1 MQRPLFKPQTE
12 WVHPN
17 TFPDLADHNEISI
30 DLETK
35 DPNLIKMGPGT
46 FRKDGEVV
54 GIAVAVS
61 NWSGYYP
68 IAHEG
73 GGNMD
78 RKRVLKWFADVLKT
92 DSLKIFH
99 NAMYDVCWIQSLGL
113 IIKGKIVDTMIAT
126 SLVDENRFKYDLN
139 SVAKEFT
146 GIGKNEYALQEA
158 ARAWGLDPKSEMY
171 KLPALYVGEYAEQD
185 AEITLALWQ
194 ELKAEILEQDLQ
206 AIFDLETE
214 LFPCL
219 VEMKSRGVK
228 VDLDHAAHVE
238 KQLKKQENKFKEAIK
253 KEVGFV
259 PELWAA
265 RSIAK
270 VFDKLKLE
278 YPRTKKTKAPSFN
291 KNFLKNHADYTIN
304 LINSAREAN
313 KARTTFIETIYR
325 YVHNGRIHA
334 DINQLRSEFGGT
346 VTGRFSYTHP
356 NLQQIPR
363 SGQGMGDQLR
373 AIFVPDQKNHQW
385 GCFDYSQQEPR
396 LVVHYA
402 ALQDLPGA
410 NIFRDAYNKDKKA
423 KTDWN
428 DDNIQEESSSEK
440 NERLGPKPKDT
451 DFHEIVADLADIPRD
466 QAKTINLGK
475 FYGMGKN
482 KLKAEL
488 GVSDEEAQRVI
499 DAYEAKVPF
508 VKQLT
513 LQVSQRA
520 QDSGRIRTLLGRLC
534 RFPLWEPS
542 SFGIHKPLKHE
553 DALKEHGPGIRR
565 AFTYKALNK
574 LIQGSAADMIKKA
587 MINLHKEKIVPLI
600 QIHDEL
606 NVSVESEEQSK
617 KIIKIME
624 QAVELKV
631 PNKVDY
637 EIGKHWGSIQKA
649 VSDEED

>member
-17 TFPDLADHNEISI
+17 TFPDLSDHDEISI

-46 FRKDGEVV
+46 FRQDGEVV

-73 GGNMD
+73 GGNMN
-78 RKRVLKWFADVLKT
+78 RKKVLKWFTDVLKT
-92 DSLKIFH
+92 DATKIFH

-113 IIKGKIVDTMIAT
+113 KINGKIVDTMIAT
-126 SLVDENRFKYDLN
+126 SLVDENRFRYDLN
-139 SVAKEFT
+139 SVAREFT
-146 GIGKNEYALQEA
+146 GLGKNEAALQEA
-158 ARAWGLDPKSEMY
+158 ATAWGVDPKAEMY
-171 KLPALYVGEYAEQD
+171 KLPALYVGEYAEKD

-194 ELKAEILEQDLQ
+194 ELKARILEQDLQ

-219 VEMKSRGVK
+219 IEMKSRGVK
-228 VDLDHAAHVE
+228 VNLDHAEHVS
-238 KQLKKQENKFKEAIK
+238 KQLEKQENKFKEAIK
-253 KEVGFV
+253 KGAGFV
-259 PELWAA
+259 PDLWAA

-270 VFDKLKLE
+270 VFDHLKLE
-278 YPRTKKTKAPSFN
+278 YPRTEKTKAPSFK
-291 KNFLKNHADYTIN
+291 KNFLKNHEDYTIS

-325 YVHNGRIHA
+325 YVVNGRIHA

-363 SGQGMGDQLR
+363 SGNDMGNQLR
-373 AIFVPDQKNHQW
+373 AIFVPDQKDHKW

-402 ALQDLPGA
+402 TLQGLPGA
-410 NIFRDAYNKDKKA
+410 NIFMDKYNEGKDM
-423 KTDWN
+423 
-428 DDNIQEESSSEK
+428 
-440 NERLGPKPKDT
+440 
-451 DFHEIVADLADIPRD
+451 DFHKIVADLADIPRD
-466 QAKTINLGK
+466 LAKTINLGK

-488 GVSDEEAQRVI
+488 GVGDEKAQKII
-499 DAYEAKVPF
+499 DSYESKVPF

-520 QDSGRIRTLLGRLC
+520 QESGRIRTLLGRMC

-542 SFGIHKPLKHE
+542 YFGIHKPLKHE
-553 DALKEHGPGIRR
+553 DAIKEHGPGIRR
-565 AFTYKALNK
+565 AYTYKALNK

-587 MINLHKEKIVPLI
+587 MIDLHKEKITPLI

-606 NVSVESEEQSK
+606 NISIENKEQSK
-617 KIIKIME
+617 KVIEIME
-624 QAVELKV
+624 EAVKLKV

-637 EIGKHWGSIQKA
+637 EVGEHWGSIQKEA
-649 VSDEED
+649 LNEKD

>member
-1 MQRPLFKPQTE
+1 MIQRPLFKPQTE

-17 TFPDLADHNEISI
+17 SFPDLSSYEEISI

-46 FRKDGEVV
+46 FRQDGEVV

-61 NWSGYYP
+61 DWSGYYP

-78 RKRVLKWFADVLKT
+78 RKQVLNWFSGVLKT

-113 IIKGKIVDTMIAT
+113 KISGKIVDTMIAT
-126 SLVDENRFKYDLN
+126 SLVDENRWKYDLN

-146 GIGKNEYALQEA
+146 GMGKNEAALQEA
-158 ARAWGLDPKSEMY
+158 ALTWGIDPKAEMY
-171 KLPALYVGEYAEQD
+171 KLPALYVGEYAEKD

-194 ELKAEILEQDLQ
+194 ELKKEILTQDLQ

-228 VDLDHAAHVE
+228 VNLDHAAHVK
-238 KQLKKQENKFKEAIK
+238 KQLKRHEDQFLNAIK
-253 KEVGFV
+253 EEVGFF

-278 YPRTKKTKAPSFN
+278 YPRTQKTKAPSFN
-291 KNFLKNHADYTIN
+291 KNFLKNHSNYIIN
-304 LINSAREAN
+304 QISSARLAN

-325 YVHNGRIHA
+325 YVHKGKIHA

-356 NLQQIPR
+356 NLQQIPK

-373 AIFVPDQKNHQW
+373 AIFVPDQKDHKW

-402 ALQDLPGA
+402 ALQGLPGA
-410 NIFRDAYNKDKKA
+410 NIFVDEYKKNKDA
-423 KTDWN
+423 
-428 DDNIQEESSSEK
+428 
-440 NERLGPKPKDT
+440 
-451 DFHEIVADLADIPRD
+451 DFHKIVADLADIPRD

-488 GVSDEEAQRVI
+488 GMDDAEAQKII
-499 DAYEAKVPF
+499 DDYETKVPF

-513 LQVSQRA
+513 LQVSRRA
-520 QDSGRIRTLLGRLC
+520 QDRGRIRTLLGRLC

-542 SFGIHKPLKHE
+542 YFGIHKPLKHE
-553 DALKEHGPGIRR
+553 EALAEHGPGIRR

-587 MINLHKEKIVPLI
+587 MIDLHKEKIVPLI

-606 NVSVESEEQSK
+606 NVSIESKEQSK
-617 KIIKIME
+617 KVTEIME

-637 EIGKHWGSIQKA
+637 EVGEHWGSIQKDI
-649 VSDEED
+649 SDEKD

>member
-1 MQRPLFKPQTE
+1 MQKPLFKPQTE

-17 TFPDLADHNEISI
+17 TFPDLSEHKEISI

-61 NWSGYYP
+61 TWSGYYP

-78 RKRVLKWFADVLKT
+78 RKKVLNWFADVLKT
-92 DSLKIFH
+92 DAIKIFH

-113 IIKGKIVDTMIAT
+113 KISGTIVDTMIAT
-126 SLVDENRFKYDLN
+126 SLVDENRWKYDLN

-146 GIGKNEYALQEA
+146 GIGKNEAALQEA
-158 ARAWGLDPKSEMY
+158 AASWGIDPKAEMY
-171 KLPALYVGEYAEQD
+171 KLPAMYVGEYAEKD

-194 ELKAEILEQDLQ
+194 ELKKEILEQDLQ
-206 AIFDLETE
+206 SIFDLETE

-228 VDLDHAAHVE
+228 VDLDHAERVSKQLE
-238 KQLKKQENKFKEAIK
+238 KQEKTFKNAIHDD
-253 KEVGFV
+253 VGFV
-259 PELWAA
+259 PDLWAA

-270 VFDKLKLE
+270 VFDQLKLE
-278 YPRTKKTKAPSFN
+278 YPKTEKTKAPSFK
-291 KNFLKNHADYTIN
+291 KNFLKNHEEYTIN

-325 YVHNGRIHA
+325 YVVNGRIHA

-363 SGQGMGDQLR
+363 SGNDMGNSLR
-373 AIFVPDQKNHQW
+373 AIFVPDEKNHKW

-402 ALQDLPGA
+402 DLQGLPGA
-410 NIFRDAYNKDKKA
+410 NIFVDAYNEDK
-423 KTDWN
+423 N
-428 DDNIQEESSSEK
+428 M
-440 NERLGPKPKDT
+440 
-451 DFHEIVADLADIPRD
+451 DFHKIVADLADIPRD
-466 QAKTINLGK
+466 IAKTINLGK

-482 KLKAEL
+482 KLKDQLSVGDAE
-488 GVSDEEAQRVI
+488 AKQII
-499 DAYEAKVPF
+499 DNYENKVPF

-513 LQVSQRA
+513 LQVSERA
-520 QDSGRIRTLLGRLC
+520 QERGLIRTLLGRLC

-542 SFGIHKPLKHE
+542 YFGIHKPLKHKE
-553 DALKEHGPGIRR
+553 ALAEHGPGIRR

-587 MINLHKEKIVPLI
+587 MIDLHKEKIIPLI

-606 NVSVESEEQSK
+606 NISVENKEQSQK
-617 KIIKIME
+617 VIDIME
-624 QAVELKV
+624 NAVKLKV

-637 EIGKHWGSIQKA
+637 EIGEHWGSIQKDI
-649 VSDEED
+649 SNEGD

>member
-17 TFPDLADHNEISI
+17 TFPDLSDHDEISI

-46 FRKDGEVV
+46 FRQDGEVV

-73 GGNMD
+73 GGNMN
-78 RKRVLKWFADVLKT
+78 RKKVLKWFTNVLKT

-113 IIKGKIVDTMIAT
+113 KISGKIVDTMIAT
-126 SLVDENRFKYDLN
+126 SLVDENRWKYDLN

-146 GIGKNEYALQEA
+146 GIGKNETALQEA
-158 ARAWGLDPKSEMY
+158 ALAWGIDPKAEMY
-171 KLPALYVGEYAEQD
+171 KLPALYVGEYAEKD

-194 ELKAEILEQDLQ
+194 ELKTQILEQDLQ

-228 VDLDHAAHVE
+228 VDLDHAAHVK
-238 KQLKKQENKFKEAIK
+238 KQLKRHEDQFLNAIK
-253 KEVGFV
+253 EEVGFF

-278 YPRTKKTKAPSFN
+278 YPRTQKTKAPSFN
-291 KNFLKNHADYTIN
+291 KNFLKNHSNYIIN
-304 LINSAREAN
+304 QINSAREAN

-325 YVHNGRIHA
+325 YVHNGKIHA

-356 NLQQIPR
+356 NLQQIPK

-373 AIFVPDQKNHQW
+373 AIFVPDQKNHKW

-396 LVVHYA
+396 LVVHYS

-410 NIFRDAYNKDKKA
+410 NIFVDAYKK
-423 KTDWN
+423 N
-428 DDNIQEESSSEK
+428 
-440 NERLGPKPKDT
+440 KDT
-451 DFHEIVADLADIPRD
+451 DFHKIVSDLADIPRD
-466 QAKTINLGK
+466 KAKTINLGK

-488 GVSDEEAQRVI
+488 GLGDAEAQGVI
-499 DAYEAKVPF
+499 DAYEQKVPF

-520 QDSGRIRTLLGRLC
+520 QERGLIRTLLGRLC

-542 SFGIHKPLKHE
+542 YFGIHKPLKHE
-553 DALKEHGPGIRR
+553 AALAEHGPGIRR

-606 NVSVESEEQSK
+606 NISVESKEQSEK
-617 KIIKIME
+617 VIEIME

-637 EIGKHWGSIQKA
+637 EVGEHWGSIQTDI
-649 VSDEED
+649 SNEED

>member
-1 MQRPLFKPQTE
+1 MQKSLFRPQTE

-17 TFPDLADHNEISI
+17 TFPDLSEHKEIAI

-35 DPNLIKMGPGT
+35 DPNLMKMGPGA

-61 NWSGYYP
+61 TWSGYYP

-78 RKRVLKWFADVLKT
+78 RKKVLSWFQDVLKT
-92 DSLKIFH
+92 KADKIFH
-99 NAMYDVCWIQSLGL
+99 NAMYDVCWIQNLGL
-113 IIKGKIVDTMIAT
+113 KISGTIVDTMIAT
-126 SLVDENRFKYDLN
+126 SLVDENRFRYDLN

-146 GIGKNEYALQEA
+146 GIGKNEAALQEA
-158 ARAWGLDPKSEMY
+158 AASWGIDPKAEMY
-171 KLPALYVGEYAEQD
+171 KLPALYVGEYAEKD

-194 ELKAEILEQDLQ
+194 ELKKEILEQDLQ
-206 AIFDLETE
+206 SIFDLETE

-219 VEMKSRGVK
+219 VKMKSRGVK
-228 VDLDHAAHVE
+228 VNLDHAEHVSKQLE
-238 KQLKKQENKFKEAIK
+238 KQEAKFKKAIH
-253 KEVGFV
+253 EDVGFV
-259 PELWAA
+259 PDLWAA

-270 VFDKLKLE
+270 VFDQLKLE
-278 YPRTKKTKAPSFN
+278 YPKTEKTKAPSFK
-291 KNFLKNHADYTIN
+291 KNFLKNHEEYTIN

-313 KARTTFIETIYR
+313 KSRTTFIETIYR
-325 YVHNGRIHA
+325 YVVNGRIHA

-363 SGQGMGDQLR
+363 SGNEMGNALR
-373 AIFVPDQKNHQW
+373 AIFVPDEKNHKW

-402 ALQDLPGA
+402 ELQGLPGA
-410 NIFRDAYNKDKKA
+410 NIFVDAYNDDK
-423 KTDWN
+423 N
-428 DDNIQEESSSEK
+428 M
-440 NERLGPKPKDT
+440 
-451 DFHEIVADLADIPRD
+451 DFHKIVADLADIPRD
-466 QAKTINLGK
+466 IAKTINLGK

-488 GVSDEEAQRVI
+488 GLDDARAKQII
-499 DAYEAKVPF
+499 DNYEAKVPF

-513 LQVSQRA
+513 LQVSERA
-520 QDSGRIRTLLGRLC
+520 QERGRIRTLLGRAC

-542 SFGIHKPLKHE
+542 YFGIHKPLKHE
-553 DALKEHGPGIRR
+553 AALAEHGPGIKR

-587 MINLHKEKIVPLI
+587 MIDLHKEKIIPLI

-606 NVSVESEEQSK
+606 NISVENKEQSQK
-617 KIIKIME
+617 VIDIME
-624 QAVELKV
+624 HAVELKV

-637 EIGKHWGSIQKA
+637 EIGEHWGSIQKDI
-649 VSDEED
+649 SNEED

>member
-1 MQRPLFKPQTE
+1 MQKPLFKPQTE

-17 TFPDLADHNEISI
+17 TFPDLSDHDEISI

-46 FRKDGEVV
+46 FRKDGEIV

-73 GGNMD
+73 GGNMN
-78 RKRVLKWFADVLKT
+78 RKQVLKWFTDVLKT
-92 DSLKIFH
+92 DATKIFH

-113 IIKGKIVDTMIAT
+113 KINGKIVDTMIAT

-139 SVAKEFT
+139 SVAREFT
-146 GIGKNEYALQEA
+146 GLGKNEAALQEA
-158 ARAWGLDPKSEMY
+158 AAVWGVDPKAEMY
-171 KLPALYVGEYAEQD
+171 KLPALYVGEYAEKD

-194 ELKAEILEQDLQ
+194 ELKARILEQDLQ

-219 VEMKSRGVK
+219 IEMKSRGVK
-228 VDLDHAAHVE
+228 VNLDHAEHVS
-238 KQLKKQENKFKEAIK
+238 KQLEKQENKFKEAIK
-253 KEVGFV
+253 KGAGFV
-259 PELWAA
+259 PDLWAA

-270 VFDKLKLE
+270 VFDHLKLE
-278 YPRTKKTKAPSFN
+278 YPRTEKTKAPSFK
-291 KNFLKNHADYTIN
+291 KNFLKNHEDYTIS

-325 YVHNGRIHA
+325 YVVNGRIHA

-363 SGQGMGDQLR
+363 SGNDMGNQLR
-373 AIFVPDQKNHQW
+373 AIFVPDQKDHKW

-402 ALQDLPGA
+402 TLQGLPGA
-410 NIFRDAYNKDKKA
+410 NIFMDKYNEGKDM
-423 KTDWN
+423 
-428 DDNIQEESSSEK
+428 
-440 NERLGPKPKDT
+440 
-451 DFHEIVADLADIPRD
+451 DFHKIVADLADIPRD
-466 QAKTINLGK
+466 LAKTINLGK

-488 GVSDEEAQRVI
+488 GVGDEKAQKII
-499 DAYEAKVPF
+499 DSYESKVPF

-520 QDSGRIRTLLGRLC
+520 QESGRIRTLLGRMC

-542 SFGIHKPLKHE
+542 YFGIHKALPHE
-553 DALKEHGPGIRR
+553 QAILEHGPGIRR
-565 AFTYKALNK
+565 AYTYKALNK

-587 MINLHKEKIVPLI
+587 MIDLHKEKITPLI

-606 NVSVESEEQSK
+606 NISIENKEQSK
-617 KIIKIME
+617 KVIEIME
-624 QAVELKV
+624 EAVKLKV

-637 EIGKHWGSIQKA
+637 EVGEHWGSIQKEA
-649 VSDEED
+649 SNEKD

>member
-1 MQRPLFKPQTE
+1 MQKPLFKPQTE

-17 TFPDLADHNEISI
+17 TFPDLSDHDEISI

-46 FRKDGEVV
+46 FRKDGEIV

-73 GGNMD
+73 GGNMN
-78 RKRVLKWFADVLKT
+78 RKKVLKWFTDVLKT
-92 DSLKIFH
+92 DAIKIFH

-113 IIKGKIVDTMIAT
+113 KINGKIVDTMIAT

-139 SVAKEFT
+139 SVAREFT
-146 GIGKNEYALQEA
+146 GLGKNEAALQEA
-158 ARAWGLDPKSEMY
+158 ATAWGVDPKAEMY
-171 KLPALYVGEYAEQD
+171 KLPALYVGEYAEKD

-194 ELKAEILEQDLQ
+194 ELKARILEQDLQ

-219 VEMKSRGVK
+219 IEMKSRGVK
-228 VDLDHAAHVE
+228 VNLDHAEHVS
-238 KQLKKQENKFKEAIK
+238 KQLEKQENKFKEAIK
-253 KEVGFV
+253 KGAGFV
-259 PELWAA
+259 PDLWAA

-270 VFDKLKLE
+270 VFDHLKLE
-278 YPRTKKTKAPSFN
+278 YPRTEKTKAPSFK
-291 KNFLKNHADYTIN
+291 KNFLKNHDDYTIS

-325 YVHNGRIHA
+325 YVVNGRIHA

-363 SGQGMGDQLR
+363 SGNDMGNQLR
-373 AIFVPDQKNHQW
+373 AIFVPDQKDHKW

-402 ALQDLPGA
+402 TLQGLPGA
-410 NIFRDAYNKDKKA
+410 NIFMDKYNEGKDM
-423 KTDWN
+423 
-428 DDNIQEESSSEK
+428 
-440 NERLGPKPKDT
+440 
-451 DFHEIVADLADIPRD
+451 DFHKIVADLADIPRD
-466 QAKTINLGK
+466 LAKTINLGK

-488 GVSDEEAQRVI
+488 GVGDEKAQKII
-499 DAYEAKVPF
+499 DAYESKVPF

-520 QDSGRIRTLLGRLC
+520 QESGRIRTLLGRMC

-542 SFGIHKPLKHE
+542 YFGIHKPLKHE
-553 DALKEHGPGIRR
+553 DAIKEHGPGIRR
-565 AFTYKALNK
+565 AYTYKALNK

-587 MINLHKEKIVPLI
+587 MIDLHKEKITPLI

-606 NVSVESEEQSK
+606 NISIENKEQSK
-617 KIIKIME
+617 KVIEIME
-624 QAVELKV
+624 EAVKLKV

-637 EIGKHWGSIQKA
+637 EVGEHWGSIQKEA
-649 VSDEED
+649 LNEKD

>member
-1 MQRPLFKPQTE
+1 MQRPLLKPQTE

-17 TFPDLADHNEISI
+17 TFPDLSEHDEIAI

-78 RKRVLKWFADVLKT
+78 RKQVLKWFTDVLKT

-113 IIKGKIVDTMIAT
+113 TISGKIVDTMIAT

-158 ARAWGLDPKSEMY
+158 AQAWGLDPKSEMY
-171 KLPALYVGEYAEQD
+171 KLPAMYVGEYAEQD

-194 ELKAEILEQDLQ
+194 ELKKEILKQDLQ

-228 VDLDHAAHVE
+228 VDLDHAEHVSKQLE
-238 KQLKKQENKFKEAIK
+238 KQEAKFKKVIHDK
-253 KEVGFV
+253 VGFV

-265 RSIAK
+265 RSIAT

-278 YPRTKKTKAPSFN
+278 YPRTQKTKAPSFN
-291 KNFLKNHADYTIN
+291 KNFLKKHEDYTIST
-304 LINSAREAN
+304 INSAREAN

-325 YVHNGRIHA
+325 YVVNGRIHA

-363 SGQGMGDQLR
+363 SGHAMGNQLR
-373 AIFVPDQKNHQW
+373 AIFVPDQKNHEW

-410 NIFRDAYNKDKKA
+410 NIFVDAYNKDKKA
-423 KTDWN
+423 KTAWDAN
-428 DDNIQEESSSEK
+428 NVQGESPEEK
-440 NERLGPKPKDT
+440 IERLDPKPKDT
-451 DFHEIVADLADIPRD
+451 DFHKIVADIADIPRD

-488 GVSDEEAQRVI
+488 GTSDEKAQTII
-499 DAYEAKVPF
+499 DSYEEKVPF

-513 LQVSQRA
+513 LIVSRRA
-520 QDSGRIRTLLGRLC
+520 QERGLIRTLLGRLC

-553 DALKEHGPGIRR
+553 EALAEHGPGIRR

-587 MINLHKEKIVPLI
+587 MINLHKEKIIPLI

-606 NVSVESEEQSK
+606 NISVESKEQSE
-617 KIIKIME
+617 KIIEIME

-637 EIGKHWGSIQKA
+637 EVGAHWGSIQKDL
-649 VSDEED
+649 SNEED

>member
-1 MQRPLFKPQTE
+1 MMQKPLFKPQTE

-17 TFPDLADHNEISI
+17 TFPDLYEHDEISI

-46 FRKDGEVV
+46 FRQDGEVV

-78 RKRVLKWFADVLKT
+78 RKKVLKWFADVLKT
-92 DSLKIFH
+92 PAIKIFH

-113 IIKGKIVDTMIAT
+113 KINGKIVDPMIAT
-126 SLVDENRFKYDLN
+126 SLVDENRWKYDLN

-146 GIGKNEYALQEA
+146 GLGKNEAALQEA
-158 ARAWGLDPKSEMY
+158 ATAWGVDPKAEMY
-171 KLPALYVGEYAEQD
+171 KLPALYVGEYAEKD

-194 ELKAEILEQDLQ
+194 ELKARILEQDLQ

-228 VDLDHAAHVE
+228 VNLDHAAHVK
-238 KQLKKQENKFKEAIK
+238 KQLKRHEDQFLNAIK
-253 KEVGFV
+253 EEVGFF

-291 KNFLKNHADYTIN
+291 KNFLKNHPNYTIN
-304 LINSAREAN
+304 QINSAREAN

-325 YVHNGRIHA
+325 YVHKGRIHA

-356 NLQQIPR
+356 NLQQIPK

-373 AIFVPDQKNHQW
+373 AIFVPDEKNHKW

-402 ALQDLPGA
+402 ALQELPGA
-410 NIFRDAYNKDKKA
+410 NIFVDAYNNDK
-423 KTDWN
+423 
-428 DDNIQEESSSEK
+428 S
-440 NERLGPKPKDT
+440 T
-451 DFHEIVADLADIPRD
+451 DFHKIVADIADIPRD
-466 QAKTINLGK
+466 VAKTINLGK

-488 GVSDEEAQRVI
+488 GLGDDKAQKIINSYEET
-499 DAYEAKVPF
+499 VPF

-513 LQVSQRA
+513 LQVSNRA
-520 QDSGRIRTLLGRLC
+520 QDSGRIRTLLGRMC

-542 SFGIHKPLKHE
+542 YFGIHKPLKHE
-553 DALKEHGPGIRR
+553 DALREHGPGIRR

-587 MINLHKEKIVPLI
+587 MVDLHKEKIIPLI

-606 NVSVESEEQSK
+606 NISIENEEQK
-617 KIIKIME
+617 NKVIEIME
-624 QAVELKV
+624 EAVALKV

-637 EIGKHWGSIQKA
+637 EVGEHWGSIQKE
-649 VSDEED
+649 VLNEEN

>member
-1 MQRPLFKPQTE
+1 MQKPLFKPQTE

-17 TFPDLADHNEISI
+17 TFPDLSDHDEISI

-46 FRKDGEVV
+46 FRKDGEIV

-73 GGNMD
+73 GGNMN
-78 RKRVLKWFADVLKT
+78 RKQVLKWFTDVLKT
-92 DSLKIFH
+92 DATKIFH

-113 IIKGKIVDTMIAT
+113 KINGKIVDTMIAT
-126 SLVDENRFKYDLN
+126 SLVDENRFRYDLN
-139 SVAKEFT
+139 SVAREFT
-146 GIGKNEYALQEA
+146 GLGKNEAALQEA
-158 ARAWGLDPKSEMY
+158 AAVWGVDPKAEMY
-171 KLPALYVGEYAEQD
+171 KLPALYVGEYAEKD

-194 ELKAEILEQDLQ
+194 ELKARILEQDLQ

-219 VEMKSRGVK
+219 IEMKSRGVK
-228 VDLDHAAHVE
+228 VNLDHAEHVS
-238 KQLKKQENKFKEAIK
+238 KQLEKQENKFKEAIK
-253 KEVGFV
+253 KGAGFV
-259 PELWAA
+259 PDLWAA

-270 VFDKLKLE
+270 VFDHLKLE
-278 YPRTKKTKAPSFN
+278 YPRTEKTKAPSFK
-291 KNFLKNHADYTIN
+291 KNFLKNHEDYTIS

-325 YVHNGRIHA
+325 YVVNGRIHA

-363 SGQGMGDQLR
+363 SGNDMGNQLR
-373 AIFVPDQKNHQW
+373 AIFVPDQKDHKW

-402 ALQDLPGA
+402 TLQGLPGA
-410 NIFRDAYNKDKKA
+410 NIFMDKYNEGKDM
-423 KTDWN
+423 
-428 DDNIQEESSSEK
+428 
-440 NERLGPKPKDT
+440 
-451 DFHEIVADLADIPRD
+451 DFHKIVADLADIPRD
-466 QAKTINLGK
+466 LAKTINLGK

-488 GVSDEEAQRVI
+488 GVGDEKAQKII
-499 DAYEAKVPF
+499 DSYESKVPF

-520 QDSGRIRTLLGRLC
+520 QESGRIRTLLGRMC
-534 RFPLWEPS
+534 RCPLWEPS
-542 SFGIHKPLKHE
+542 YFGIHKALPHE
-553 DALKEHGPGIRR
+553 QAILEHGPGIRR
-565 AFTYKALNK
+565 AYTYKALNK

-587 MINLHKEKIVPLI
+587 MIDLHKEKITPLI

-606 NVSVESEEQSK
+606 NISIENKEQSK
-617 KIIKIME
+617 KVIEIME
-624 QAVELKV
+624 EAVKLKV

-637 EIGKHWGSIQKA
+637 EVGEHWGSIQKEA
-649 VSDEED
+649 SNEKD

>member
-1 MQRPLFKPQTE
+1 MQKPLFKPQTE

-17 TFPDLADHNEISI
+17 TFPDLSDHDEISI

-46 FRKDGEVV
+46 FRKDGEIV

-73 GGNMD
+73 GGNMN
-78 RKRVLKWFADVLKT
+78 RKKVLKWFTDVLKT
-92 DSLKIFH
+92 DATKIFH

-113 IIKGKIVDTMIAT
+113 KINGKIVDTMIAT
-126 SLVDENRFKYDLN
+126 SLVDENRFRYDLN
-139 SVAKEFT
+139 SVAREFT
-146 GIGKNEYALQEA
+146 GLGKNEAALQEA
-158 ARAWGLDPKSEMY
+158 ATAWGVDPKAEMY
-171 KLPALYVGEYAEQD
+171 KLPALYVGEYAEKD

-194 ELKAEILEQDLQ
+194 ELKARILEQDLQ

-219 VEMKSRGVK
+219 IEMKSRGVK
-228 VDLDHAAHVE
+228 VNLDHAEHVS
-238 KQLKKQENKFKEAIK
+238 KQLEKQENKFKEAIK
-253 KEVGFV
+253 KGAGFV
-259 PELWAA
+259 PDLWAA

-270 VFDKLKLE
+270 VFDHLKLE
-278 YPRTKKTKAPSFN
+278 YPRTEKTKAPSFK
-291 KNFLKNHADYTIN
+291 KNFLKNHEDYTIS

-325 YVHNGRIHA
+325 YVVNGRIHA

-363 SGQGMGDQLR
+363 SGNDMGNQLR
-373 AIFVPDQKNHQW
+373 AIFVPDQKDHKW

-402 ALQDLPGA
+402 TLQGLPGA
-410 NIFRDAYNKDKKA
+410 NIFMDKYNEGKDM
-423 KTDWN
+423 
-428 DDNIQEESSSEK
+428 
-440 NERLGPKPKDT
+440 
-451 DFHEIVADLADIPRD
+451 DFHKIVADLADIPRD
-466 QAKTINLGK
+466 LAKTINLGK

-488 GVSDEEAQRVI
+488 GVGDEKAQKII
-499 DAYEAKVPF
+499 DSYESKVPF

-520 QDSGRIRTLLGRLC
+520 QESGRIRTLLGRMC

-542 SFGIHKPLKHE
+542 YFGIHKPLKHE
-553 DALKEHGPGIRR
+553 DAIKEHGPGIRR
-565 AFTYKALNK
+565 AYTYKALNK

-587 MINLHKEKIVPLI
+587 MIDLHKEKITPLI

-606 NVSVESEEQSK
+606 NISIENKEQSK
-617 KIIKIME
+617 KVIEIME
-624 QAVELKV
+624 EAVKLKV

-637 EIGKHWGSIQKA
+637 EVGEHWGSIQKEA
-649 VSDEED
+649 LNEKD

>member
-17 TFPDLADHNEISI
+17 TFPDLSDHEEISI

-46 FRKDGEVV
+46 FRQDGEVV

-78 RKRVLKWFADVLKT
+78 RKQVLKWFTDVLKT
-92 DSLKIFH
+92 PAIKIFH

-113 IIKGKIVDTMIAT
+113 KINGKIVDTMIAT
-126 SLVDENRFKYDLN
+126 SLVDENRWKYDLN

-146 GIGKNEYALQEA
+146 GLGKNEAALQEA
-158 ARAWGLDPKSEMY
+158 ATAWGVDPKAEMY
-171 KLPALYVGEYAEQD
+171 KLPALYVGEYAEKD

-194 ELKAEILEQDLQ
+194 ELKARILEQDLQ

-228 VDLDHAAHVE
+228 VNLDHAAHVK
-238 KQLKKQENKFKEAIK
+238 KQLKRHEDQFLNAIK
-253 KEVGFV
+253 EEVGFF

-291 KNFLKNHADYTIN
+291 KNFLKNHSNYTIN
-304 LINSAREAN
+304 QINSAREAN

-325 YVHNGRIHA
+325 YVHKGRIHA

-356 NLQQIPR
+356 NLQQIPK

-373 AIFVPDQKNHQW
+373 AIFVPDEKNHKW

-402 ALQDLPGA
+402 ALQELPGA
-410 NIFRDAYNKDKKA
+410 NIFVDAYNNNK
-423 KTDWN
+423 
-428 DDNIQEESSSEK
+428 S
-440 NERLGPKPKDT
+440 T
-451 DFHEIVADLADIPRD
+451 DFHKIVANIADIPRD
-466 QAKTINLGK
+466 IAKTINLGK

-488 GVSDEEAQRVI
+488 GLGDDKAQKIIDSYEET
-499 DAYEAKVPF
+499 VPF

-513 LQVSQRA
+513 LQVSSRA
-520 QDSGRIRTLLGRLC
+520 QDSGRIRTLLGRMC

-542 SFGIHKPLKHE
+542 YFGIHKPLKHE
-553 DALKEHGPGIRR
+553 DALREHGPGIRR

-587 MINLHKEKIVPLI
+587 MVDLHKEKIIPLI

-606 NVSVESEEQSK
+606 NISIENEEQK
-617 KIIKIME
+617 NKVIKIME
-624 QAVELKV
+624 EAVELKV

-637 EIGKHWGSIQKA
+637 EVGEHWGSIQKE
-649 VSDEED
+649 VLNEED

>member
-17 TFPDLADHNEISI
+17 TFPDLSDHSEIAI

-73 GGNMD
+73 GGNMN
-78 RKRVLKWFADVLKT
+78 RKKVLGWFADVLKT
-92 DSLKIFH
+92 NSLKIFH

-113 IIKGKIVDTMIAT
+113 TISGKIVDTMIAT

-146 GIGKNEYALQEA
+146 GMGKNEYALQEA
-158 ARAWGLDPKSEMY
+158 ARAWGMDAKSEMY
-171 KLPALYVGEYAEQD
+171 KLPAMYVGEYAEKD

-194 ELKAEILEQDLQ
+194 ELKKEILEQDLQ

-228 VDLDHAAHVE
+228 VNLDHAKHVE
-238 KQLKKQENKFKEAIK
+238 KQLEKQENTFKKAIK
-253 KEVGFV
+253 DAVGFV

-278 YPRTKKTKAPSFN
+278 YPRTQKTKAPSFN

-325 YVHNGRIHA
+325 YVHKGRIHA

-363 SGQGMGDQLR
+363 SGHGMGDQLR
-373 AIFVPDQKNHQW
+373 AIFVPDQKNHPW

-402 ALQDLPGA
+402 ALQGLPGA
-410 NIFRDAYNKDKKA
+410 DIFVDAYNKDKKA
-423 KTDWN
+423 KTDW
-428 DDNIQEESSSEK
+428 DADNIEGESSEEK
-440 NERLGPKPKDT
+440 IERLDPKPKDT
-451 DFHEIVADLADIPRD
+451 DFHKVVADLANIPRH

-488 GVSDEEAQRVI
+488 GKSDEEAQQII
-499 DAYEAKVPF
+499 DSYEEKVPF

-513 LQVSQRA
+513 ISASNRA
-520 QDSGRIRTLLGRLC
+520 EERGRIRTLLGRLC
-534 RFPLWEPS
+534 RFPLWEPN

-553 DALKEHGPGIRR
+553 EALLEHGPGIRR

-587 MINLHKEKIVPLI
+587 MVDLYKEKIVPLI

-606 NVSVESEEQSK
+606 NISVESKEQSE
-617 KIIKIME
+617 KIVKIME
-624 QAVELKV
+624 EAVTLKV
-631 PNKVDY
+631 PSKVDY
-637 EIGKHWGSIQKA
+637 EVGKHWGSIQKDI
-649 VSDEED
+649 SDEED

>member
-17 TFPDLADHNEISI
+17 TFPDLSDHEEISI

-46 FRKDGEVV
+46 FRQDGEVV

-78 RKRVLKWFADVLKT
+78 RKQVLKWFTDVLKT
-92 DSLKIFH
+92 PAIKIFH

-113 IIKGKIVDTMIAT
+113 KINGKIVDTMIAT
-126 SLVDENRFKYDLN
+126 SLVDENRWKYDLN

-146 GIGKNEYALQEA
+146 GLGKNEAALQEA
-158 ARAWGLDPKSEMY
+158 ATAWGVDPKAEMY
-171 KLPALYVGEYAEQD
+171 KLPALYVGEYAEKD

-194 ELKAEILEQDLQ
+194 ELKARILEQDLQ

-228 VDLDHAAHVE
+228 VNLDHAAHVK
-238 KQLKKQENKFKEAIK
+238 KQLKRHEDQFLNAIK
-253 KEVGFV
+253 EEVGFF

-291 KNFLKNHADYTIN
+291 KNFLKNHSNYTIN
-304 LINSAREAN
+304 QINSAREAN

-325 YVHNGRIHA
+325 YVHKGRIHA

-356 NLQQIPR
+356 NLQQIPK

-373 AIFVPDQKNHQW
+373 AIFVPDEKNHKW

-402 ALQDLPGA
+402 ALQELPGA
-410 NIFRDAYNKDKKA
+410 NIFVDAYNNNK
-423 KTDWN
+423 
-428 DDNIQEESSSEK
+428 S
-440 NERLGPKPKDT
+440 T
-451 DFHEIVADLADIPRD
+451 DFHKIVANIADIPRD
-466 QAKTINLGK
+466 IAKTINLGK

-488 GVSDEEAQRVI
+488 GLGDDKAQKIIDSYEET
-499 DAYEAKVPF
+499 VPF

-513 LQVSQRA
+513 LQVSSRA
-520 QDSGRIRTLLGRLC
+520 QDSGRIRTLLGRMC

-542 SFGIHKPLKHE
+542 YFGIHKPLKHE
-553 DALKEHGPGIRR
+553 DALREHGPGIRR

-587 MINLHKEKIVPLI
+587 MVDLHKEKIIPLI

-606 NVSVESEEQSK
+606 NISIENEEQK
-617 KIIKIME
+617 NKVIEIME
-624 QAVELKV
+624 EAVALKV

-637 EIGKHWGSIQKA
+637 EVGEHWGSIQKE
-649 VSDEED
+649 VLNEED